1 MPREG
6 VDDTVREAMR
16 RYHVVAFW
24 GDPSHVLDDETG
36 LHYWDP
42 LFDAWHRDY
51 GRRLRLWARP
61 EGRDRHAVMFDMARL
76 DVQKRFVAY
85 VDQAY
90 TAIADKDFP
99 HDGDARLR
107 RHMLNARRQPTR
119 AGMSIAKE
127 GRESKRKID
136 LAFCAIAARGMRRE
150 YLNARKQG
158 GGQIW

>member
-1 MPREG
+1 
-6 VDDTVREAMR
+6 
-16 RYHVVAFW
+16 
-24 GDPSHVLDDETG
+24 
-36 LHYWDP
+36 
-42 LFDAWHRDY
+42 
-51 GRRLRLWARP
+51 
-61 EGRDRHAVMFDMARL
+61 MFDMARL

-127 GRESKRKID
+127 GRESRRKID

>member
-1 MPREG
+1 M
-6 VDDTVREAMR
+6 
-16 RYHVVAFW
+16 
-24 GDPSHVLDDETG
+24 LDDETG

-99 HDGDARLR
+99 TTA
-107 RHMLNARRQPTR
+107 TR
-119 AGMSIAKE
+119 A
-127 GRESKRKID
+127 
-136 LAFCAIAARGMRRE
+136 CAGTCSTRAA
-150 YLNARKQG
+150 NPPAPA
-158 GGQIW
+158 